1 MDDEKVKVC
10 AEFVT
15 QNLKKIEEHLR
26 KNPDMTLGWPDA
38 KVSASCWNTTACSW
52 SACWAGKVC
61 ELVTGETATDIG
73 HDDNKEFV
81 AACSTEE
88 YLLSHQEPSAGG
100 PGFVQDS

>member
-38 KVSASCWNTTACSW
+38 KVSASC
-52 SACWAGKVC
+52 
-61 ELVTGETATDIG
+61 
-73 HDDNKEFV
+73 
-81 AACSTEE
+81 
-88 YLLSHQEPSAGG
+88 
-100 PGFVQDS
+100 